1 MPGASLVS
9 SRPHLHP
16 VWGHEA
22 LRVLLGRTALQGR
35 LPSAL
40 LLHGPRGTGKQRLA
54 LWMGQLILC
63 EATTEGSSA
72 RRRVPEPCG
81 TCHAC
86 RLVLGLQHPDLHW
99 HFALERPRGVSGDR
113 LSDALERAR
122 AERLEDQRIQS
133 IRYVGPEV
141 RSGPS
146 GIYLAAV
153 QTIRR
158 QAQSRPSMGPEQVFV
173 IGEAEEL
180 VPQEAS
186 QEAANALLKLL
197 EEPPR
202 DTRMI
207 LTSSEPG
214 RLLPTVRSRTV
225 PLHVGRLP
233 NERVQQFLEEQ
244 AGTEPAD
251 AQSAA
256 RLGAGSIGRALG
268 FLPVEGGAGPLER
281 TRRSALELLQ
291 VALSP
296 RREEAFAFALSFP
309 PSGARHLAELLD
321 FLGLASRDL
330 AALAAGAAE
339 DVSNP
344 DAAELF
350 GRATSGG
357 GVHAANA
364 VRTLAAVER
373 ARVLA
378 RGNVNP
384 QLLVTGLIEE
394 LRHILLGEPGPE
406 GALP

>member
-1 MPGASLVS
+1 MS
-9 SRPHLHP
+9 SRPQLHP

-22 LRVLLGRTALQGR
+22 LRALLGRAAGEGR

-40 LLHGPRGTGKQRLA
+40 LLHGSRGIGKQRLA
-54 LWMGQLILC
+54 LWMAQLVLC
-63 EATTEGSSA
+63 ETAAAGPAA
-72 RRRVPEPCG
+72 RAPEPCG

-86 RLVLGLQHPDLHW
+86 RLALGLQHPDLHW
-99 HFALERPRGVSGDR
+99 HFPLERPKGVSGDR
-113 LSDALERAR
+113 LSDALERVR
-122 AERLEDQRIQS
+122 AERLEERRAQP
-133 IRYVGPEV
+133 IRDGGPEG
-141 RSGPS
+141 RPEAS

-158 QAQSRPSMGPEQVFV
+158 RAQSRPSMGPEQVFV

-202 DTRMI
+202 DTRVI

-225 PLHVGRLP
+225 PLHIGRLP
-233 NERVQQFLEEQ
+233 QERVRRFLEEQ
-244 AGTEPAD
+244 AGAEPEGAER
-251 AQSAA
+251 AT
-256 RLGAGSIGRALG
+256 RLSAGSIGRALG
-268 FLPVEGGAGPLER
+268 FLPAKGGAGPLER
-281 TRRSALELLQ
+281 TRLSALELLRA
-291 VALSP
+291 ALSS
-296 RREEAFAFALSFP
+296 RREEAFALALSFP

-321 FLGLASRDL
+321 FLDLASRDL
-330 AALAAGAAE
+330 GALAAGAAE
-339 DVSNP
+339 HTSNP
-344 DAAELF
+344 DAVELL
-350 GRATSGG
+350 GGAAGDGSVHPADAARAL
-357 GVHAANA
+357 A
-364 VRTLAAVER
+364 VIER

-394 LRHILLGEPGPE
+394 LRRTLNGSPVRR